1 MLKIGI
7 TGGIGS
13 GKTTV
18 SKIFE
23 LLGIA
28 VFYADEVAKKL
39 MTDDAELVHHV
50 KSLFGVNAYL
60 QSGQLNRKYISGIV
74 FSDDEALADLN
85 RLVHPAVFKNFE
97 QWAAKQKSAY
107 VIKEAALLFES
118 GSYKL
123 CQANILVTST
133 QDLKIKRLMK
143 RDGSNQEQI
152 FDRMNKQMDDQEKE
166 KLANFFIHN
175 DEKHMLIP
183 QVLKLHE
190 VFLNELND

>member
-23 LLGIA
+23 LLGIS
-28 VFYADEVAKKL
+28 VFYADDVAKRL
-39 MTDDAELVHHV
+39 MTEDEDLIINV
-50 KSLFGVNAYL
+50 KSLFGSNAYTATGL
-60 QSGQLNRKYISGIV
+60 LNRKYISGIV

-85 RLVHPAVFKNFE
+85 RIVHPVVFKNFDS
-97 QWAAKQKSAY
+97 WAIKQKSPY

-118 GSYKL
+118 GSYKS
-123 CQANILVTST
+123 CQANILVKST

-143 RDGSNQEQI
+143 RDGSNHEQI
-152 FDRMNKQMDDQEKE
+152 FDRMNKQMDDSEKE
-166 KLANFFIHN
+166 KIANFFIEN
-175 DEKHMLIP
+175 DEKHLLIP
-183 QVLKLHE
+183 QVLRLHE
-190 VFLNELND
+190 VFVNELND